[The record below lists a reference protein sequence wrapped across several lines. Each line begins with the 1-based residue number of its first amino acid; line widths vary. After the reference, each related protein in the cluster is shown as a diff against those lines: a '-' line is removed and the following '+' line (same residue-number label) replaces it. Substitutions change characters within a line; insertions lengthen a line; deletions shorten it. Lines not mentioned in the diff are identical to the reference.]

1 VHPPMIGALPVPFFL
16 LLIAVIILVLGMT
29 RRKRK

>member
-1 VHPPMIGALPVPFFL
+1 MIGALPVPAFL

-29 RRKRK
+29 MRNRK

>member
-1 VHPPMIGALPVPFFL
+1 MIGALPTPFFL

-29 RRKRK
+29 MRNRK